1 MTDVSGAVAFDLPA
15 LEPVPDAHVQT
26 DDLREG
32 LIARAQAEAD
42 AIRAAAHAE
51 GFAAGQAQAA
61 AQLEQV
67 ITMLTAAADGVA
79 ALRDGVCEEVE
90 AAAVELGLNIAEQ
103 ALHGTVAADP
113 ARVVDVTR
121 GALRRLVE
129 RERVTI
135 LVHPEDLDLVRD
147 ATPSLIAQLGGIEH
161 CEVQA
166 ERRVARGSAIVRTV
180 EGEVD
185 ATLAT
190 KLERAREAI
199 AESVAARRADSDGD
213 LDDDPRAD
221 DA

>member
-1 MTDVSGAVAFDLPA
+1 MSDVAGATTAFDLPD
-15 LEPVPDAHVQT
+15 LEPVVDVHLPAEQLR
-26 DDLREG
+26 DDLV
-32 LIARAQAEAD
+32 AAAHAEAD

-61 AQLEQV
+61 AELAHAIGLLE
-67 ITMLTAAADGVA
+67 TAAADVA
-79 ALRDGVCEEVE
+79 ALRAGVCEEVE
-90 AAAVELGLNIAEQ
+90 ASAIELGLSIAAQ

-147 ATPSLIAQLGGIEH
+147 AAPSLIAQLGGIEH

-166 ERRVARGSAIVRTV
+166 ERRVARGGAVVRTV

-199 AESVAARRADSDGD
+199 VESVAAGREAAAG
-213 LDDDPRAD
+213 DDDMVPDER
-221 DA
+221 

>member
-1 MTDVSGAVAFDLPA
+1 MRGPADAVVAFDLPT
-15 LEPVPDAHVQT
+15 LEPLPAAAVGAAAPCEDEV
-26 DDLREG
+26 
-32 LIARAQAEAD
+32 ARARAEAQE
-42 AIRAAAHAE
+42 IRDAAHAE
-51 GFAAGQAQAA
+51 GFAAGRAQALA
-61 AQLEQV
+61 ALEQV
-67 ITMLTAAADGVA
+67 VAMLAAAAADVA
-79 ALRDGVCEEVE
+79 ALRAGVSEEVE

-103 ALHGTVAADP
+103 ALHGTIEADP

-135 LVHPEDLDLVRD
+135 LVHPDDLDLVRD
-147 ATPSLIAQLGGIEH
+147 AAPTLIAQLGGIEH

-166 ERRVARGSAIVRTV
+166 ERRVARGSAVVRTV

-199 AESVAARRADSDGD
+199 AESVAARRAD
-213 LDDDPRAD
+213 LAIDDDQPAD
-221 DA
+221 EV